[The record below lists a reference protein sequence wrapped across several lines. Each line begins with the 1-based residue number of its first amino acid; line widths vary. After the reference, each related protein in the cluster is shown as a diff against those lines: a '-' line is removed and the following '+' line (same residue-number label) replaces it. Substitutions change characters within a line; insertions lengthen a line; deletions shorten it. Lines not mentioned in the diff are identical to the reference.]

1 MLGRA
6 SLTPTSYKAEQGK
19 ELEEENI
26 IDAAIEDKEKQSYV
40 ASHNREKHMEES
52 LAATNPITSV
62 PETER
67 EEEEDEYNPFIPFF
81 FVTCSVILIKNL
93 PSYDMLPAVYRQK
106 RILPPKRKGDPEF
119 TLVVISLFSHVQ
131 VLDLDETLVH
141 CSMEKTQGADL
152 VFPVMLSSPADWARF
167 TMRISAI
174 TCTPTFVP
182 FSFIF

>member
-1 MLGRA
+1 MVYFANVTDDTTVTVVNQKCPHFGG
-6 SLTPTSYKAEQGK
+6 SHFG
-19 ELEEENI
+19 
-26 IDAAIEDKEKQSYV
+26 YV
-40 ASHNREKHMEES
+40 SCDHCKSTVGYFVH
-52 LAATNPITSV
+52 T
-62 PETER
+62 

-141 CSMEKTQGADL
+141 CSMEKTPGADL